1 MRWEEARGGRAGFR
15 IAECSVVLIAEL
27 RSTRRFIL
35 RFVGFR
41 FGTRSLGSGDT
52 ASRLGRGRRVACG
65 ERHLQF
71 PRKLPVLFVLGLPI
85 LFFLGLA
92 ILLCFGHRALQ
103 SISIALRRINQPMRY
118 FSHVR
123 PEHEHR
129 IQSESGL

>member
-1 MRWEEARGGRAGFR
+1 MRWDEARGGRAGFR

-71 PRKLPVLFVLGLPI
+71 PRKLPI
-85 LFFLGLA
+85 LFFLGLV
-92 ILLCFGHRALQ
+92 ILLCFDHRALQ

-123 PEHEHR
+123 PEHEHL